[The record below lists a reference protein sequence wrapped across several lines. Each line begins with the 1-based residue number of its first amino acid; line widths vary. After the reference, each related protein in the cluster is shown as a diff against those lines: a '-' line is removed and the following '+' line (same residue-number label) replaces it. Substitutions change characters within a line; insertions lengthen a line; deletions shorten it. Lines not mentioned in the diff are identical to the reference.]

1 MKLMPTV
8 TEVAHRKST
17 MTARISS
24 AETNAESIK
33 LSMEQM
39 RLEAETIEE
48 QRLELQAR
56 LNPLEMVL
64 IPAGRFR
71 MGTNTMVKGR
81 TDETPEHS
89 VRLKEFYIDKYE
101 VTNIQYK
108 EFIETTGHRS
118 PPHWRNRTFPEAR
131 KSDHP
136 VVNVSW
142 DDAVAY
148 GTWIGKR
155 LPTEAEWERA
165 ALGSGTQEYPWKK
178 AASTEYANYENAV
191 GGTTSVAKYSKGQS
205 PDGVWDMCGNVGNG
219 SATGTTTSITAAAT
233 APIPPSIRWAQPTA
247 TTACTGAAVFRAT
260 RSTSAAKRDR
270 SPCRQRQTNISDSV
284 VPWMLKPGPE

>member
-1 MKLMPTV
+1 MPTV

-33 LSMEQM
+33 LSMGQM

-165 ALGSGTQEYPWKK
+165 ALGSGTQE
-178 AASTEYANYENAV
+178 
-191 GGTTSVAKYSKGQS
+191 
-205 PDGVWDMCGNVGNG
+205 
-219 SATGTTTSITAAAT
+219 
-233 APIPPSIRWAQPTA
+233 
-247 TTACTGAAVFRAT
+247 
-260 RSTSAAKRDR
+260 
-270 SPCRQRQTNISDSV
+270 
-284 VPWMLKPGPE
+284 

>member
-108 EFIETTGHRS
+108 EFIETTGYRS

-205 PDGVWDMCGNVGNG
+205 PDGVWDMCGNVGEWVSDWYDDKYYSGGDSADSAVDPVGPTHGHDRVYRGGGFQGNKIDVRGKTRQIAMPSASNEHIGFRCAMDAEAG
-219 SATGTTTSITAAAT
+219 S
-233 APIPPSIRWAQPTA
+233 
-247 TTACTGAAVFRAT
+247 
-260 RSTSAAKRDR
+260 
-270 SPCRQRQTNISDSV
+270 
-284 VPWMLKPGPE
+284 